1 MKKIVAR
8 AVYWGLAGL
17 LIGPA
22 FVYSLMLLVLYRD
35 PRCAPGGTGI
45 CQLDIWINL
54 TLGVIF
60 GFLLFFVVTFVRGV
74 LRQRDARG

>member
-8 AVYWGLAGL
+8 AFYWGLAGL

-22 FVYSLMLLVLYRD
+22 FVYSVMLLVLYRD

-60 GFLLFFVVTFVRGV
+60 GFLLFFIVTLVRGM
-74 LRQRDARG
+74 LRRRKAAG